1 MSRLTTTREKP
12 PSWLL
17 ASRLMRLQSQAML
30 RRVAHS
36 WGLRRMAHLEESD
49 LAIPDSALARKAV
62 ELVAE
67 TSPGFLLNHGL
78 RAYAFGAA
86 LGRRDRLNFDRE
98 LLFLAAVMHDLGLV
112 EQFDTADQPF
122 ELQGAKVA
130 RDFLCRQGVDNERAD
145 LVHEAIALHA
155 SIGVASRG
163 APEVQLCHYGTGV
176 DVAGLRLYDFE
187 KRDVQ
192 RIVEAW
198 PRLGFKQG
206 FVPLL
211 KDQVARKP
219 HCNIAGLVGFGFT
232 DMIEAAPFRD

>member
-1 MSRLTTTREKP
+1 MSHLTTTRPKP
-12 PSWLL
+12 PTWLL
-17 ASRLMRLQSQAML
+17 ATRLVTVQSQAML
-30 RRVAHS
+30 RRVARQ
-36 WGLRRMAHLEESD
+36 WGMRRVAHLEESD

-86 LGRRDRLNFDRE
+86 LGRRDRLKFDRE

-112 EQFDTADQPF
+112 EQFDTPDQPF
-122 ELQGAKVA
+122 ELQGAKAA
-130 RDFLCRQGVDNERAD
+130 RGFLLEQGVDNERAD

-176 DVAGLRLYDFE
+176 DVAGFRLYDME
-187 KRDVQ
+187 WQDVKRVVDV
-192 RIVEAW
+192 W

-232 DMIEAAPFRD
+232 GMIEAAPFSE

>member
-1 MSRLTTTREKP
+1 MSKLTTSCSRP

-17 ASRLMRLQSQAML
+17 ATRLVTVQSQAML
-30 RRVAHS
+30 RRMARS
-36 WGLRRMAHLEESD
+36 CGLRRVAHLEESD

-62 ELVAE
+62 ALVAE

-78 RAYAFGAA
+78 RAYVFGAA
-86 LGRRDRLNFDRE
+86 LGRRDRLKFDRE

-112 EQFDTADQPF
+112 EQFDTPDQPF
-122 ELQGAKVA
+122 ELQGARVA
-130 RDFLCRQGVDNERAD
+130 RTFLLEQGVDIEHAD

-176 DVAGLRLYDFE
+176 DVAGFRLYDLE
-187 KRDVQ
+187 WREVM
-192 RIVEAW
+192 RVVEAW

-211 KDQVARKP
+211 TDQVARKP

-232 DMIEAAPFRD
+232 GMIEAAPFRD

>member
-1 MSRLTTTREKP
+1 MSRLTIHRPKP
-12 PSWLL
+12 PAWLL
-17 ASRLMRLQSQAML
+17 ATRLVHLQSQAML
-30 RRVAHS
+30 RRLARS
-36 WGLRRMAHLEESD
+36 CGMRRVAHLEESD

-62 ELVAE
+62 ALVTE

-86 LGRRDRLNFDRE
+86 LGRRDRLKFDRE

-112 EQFDTADQPF
+112 STYDTPDQPF
-122 ELQGAKVA
+122 ELQGAKAA
-130 RDFLCRQGVDNERAD
+130 RGFLLEQGVDHERAD

-155 SIGVASRG
+155 SIGEASRG
-163 APEVQLCHYGTGV
+163 APEVRLCHYGTGV
-176 DVAGLRLYDFE
+176 DVAGLRLYDME
-187 KRDVQ
+187 RQDVQ
-192 RIVEAW
+192 RVVEAW

-219 HCNIAGLVGFGFT
+219 ACNIAGLVGFGFT
-232 DMIEAAPFRD
+232 DMIEAAPFSE

>member
-17 ASRLMRLQSQAML
+17 GSRLIKLQSQAVL
-30 RRVAHS
+30 RQMARK
-36 WGLRRMAHLEESD
+36 WGLRSVAHLEESD

-67 TSPGFLLNHGL
+67 TSPGFFLNHGL

-86 LGRRDRLNFDRE
+86 LGRRDGLKFDRE

-122 ELQGAKVA
+122 ELQGAKAA
-130 RDFLCRQGVDNERAD
+130 RDFLRGQGVDNERAD

-187 KRDVQ
+187 KRDVAHV
-192 RIVEAW
+192 VEAW